1 VTTLSYKG
9 CDRTRVV
16 LCLVTSYCSVCLC
29 PNMGPFGRDMSMC
42 VCVCGGGH
50 SWRQQPGHRV
60 CGLWGELS
68 RAAIEPG

>member
-42 VCVCGGGH
+42 VCV
-50 SWRQQPGHRV
+50 W
-60 CGLWGELS
+60 WGSQLEAAA
-68 RAAIEPG
+68 RA